1 MGSAR
6 THRRACTAVLAG
18 LLMATAVGM
27 TACDGSGETP
37 SSLPSGRSSERSF
50 ERPASGEA
58 ETEAQATETSEPER
72 TTKPAEST
80 PSPTSTPATRTLPTR
95 TTTNPPATKTT
106 TTEVAPAEP
115 TQTQTK
121 QTQTTQT
128 QTQTTPTTTAAQPA
142 ATPSVA
148 AAAAESDTWGPLAW
162 LLLIA
167 FLAALAVGGF
177 FVYRSQRRSA
187 WDTETRALESETR
200 ATITTRLP
208 PVLSTTTAGQRGLA
222 WSPVRIALDN
232 LLTRWTALI
241 ERASGEERRNWAL
254 RISGLLQ
261 ELIAA
266 VDSENEALAT
276 GNDWTLVRPRVTH
289 VENALAEAL
298 APQPRPEPP
307 AAGEPGPTAY
317 QT

>member
-1 MGSAR
+1 
-6 THRRACTAVLAG
+6 
-18 LLMATAVGM
+18 M
-27 TACDGSGETP
+27 TSCDGSGETP
-37 SSLPSGRSSERSF
+37 SSLPSGRSSERSV

-58 ETEAQATETSEPER
+58 EARTEPTETSEPER

-95 TTTNPPATKTT
+95 ITTKPAATKTT

-115 TQTQTK
+115 TQTQT
-121 QTQTTQT
+121 TQT
-128 QTQTTPTTTAAQPA
+128 QATPTTTAAQPA

-148 AAAAESDTWGPLAW
+148 AAAAESGTWGPLAW

-167 FLAALAVGGF
+167 FVAALAVGGF

-208 PVLSTTTAGQRGLA
+208 PVLSTTTASRRGLA
-222 WSPVRIALDN
+222 WPPVRIALDD

-241 ERASGEERRNWAL
+241 ERPPGEERRNWAL

-289 VENALAEAL
+289 VENTLAEAL